1 MDSITLYDILTAGII
16 SEKNHRQKLKLSLF
30 KVFMQ
35 FSAAA
40 IVEKPKR
47 SGLSIFKL
55 NSVY

>member
-47 SGLSIFKL
+47 SELSIIK
-55 NSVY
+55 